1 MVNRHQNTLQTS
13 VSFTGIGAHCGE
25 VIKLTLE
32 PAPENAGRI
41 LIRDDL
47 SDNNRIPVSH
57 KNVITSPLCTTLIN
71 DDSVSVSTVEHLLAT
86 LYSLQVDNVY
96 IHVKGVEVPIF
107 DGSALEIIKLVRS
120 AGICEQK
127 APKKMLVILKEVAY
141 TDSDKSVKILP
152 NDSLAINI
160 TCDFSQKGL
169 GVSHYSY
176 EHSPEK
182 FEKEI
187 AFSRTFGFWEDAEV
201 IRKAG
206 LAKGSSLDNTV
217 IFKDGK
223 CMNQSGLRSPTEYIT
238 HKILDI
244 IGDLS
249 VAGYDICGHF
259 YGNKP
264 GHAINGLLVKK
275 VLSDP
280 SCFKIV

>member
-1 MVNRHQNTLQTS
+1 MINRCQNTLQTS

-32 PAPENAGRI
+32 PAPENTGWI

-47 SDNNRIPVSH
+47 SANNRILVSH
-57 KNVITSPLCTTLIN
+57 KNVITSPLCTTLVN
-71 DDSVSVSTVEHLLAT
+71 DHNVSVSTVEHLLAT
-86 LYSLQVDNVY
+86 LYSQKVDNAY
-96 IHVKGVEVPIF
+96 IHVSGMEIPIF
-107 DGSALEIIKLVRS
+107 DGSALEIIKLVHS

-127 APKKMLVILKEVAY
+127 AQKKTLVILKEVTY
-141 TDSDKSVKILP
+141 IDSDKSVKILP
-152 NDSLAINI
+152 NDSLAIDI

-176 EHSPEK
+176 EHSPEN

-187 AFSRTFGFWEDAEV
+187 AFSRTFGFWEDAEM
-201 IRKAG
+201 IKKAG
-206 LAKGSSLDNTV
+206 LAKGSSLDNAI

-223 CMNQSGLRSPTEYIT
+223 CINKSGLRSPTEHIT

-264 GHAINGLLVKK
+264 GHAINGSLVKK

-280 SCFKIV
+280 SCFKII